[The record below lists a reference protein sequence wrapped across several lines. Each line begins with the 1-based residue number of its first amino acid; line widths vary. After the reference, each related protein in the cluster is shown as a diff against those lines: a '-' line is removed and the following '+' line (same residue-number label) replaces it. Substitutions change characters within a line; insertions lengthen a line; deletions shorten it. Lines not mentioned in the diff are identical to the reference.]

1 MLTLLIT
8 AYFKLVVLLVVLL
21 EMLIVLFVIL
31 FGLCVIVK
39 ILEYFL
45 KKLANFK
52 NRVPKA

>member
-8 AYFKLVVLLVVLL
+8 AYFKLVVLL

>member
-8 AYFKLVVLLVVLL
+8 AYFTLVVLL
-21 EMLIVLFVIL
+21 EMLIVLFMIL

-52 NRVPKA
+52 NRVLKA

>member
-1 MLTLLIT
+1 MMETCLIT
-8 AYFKLVVLLVVLL
+8 AYVT
-21 EMLIVLFVIL
+21 LIVLHLIL
-31 FGLCVIVK
+31 CKLFFLFLLGLCVIVK

>member
-8 AYFKLVVLLVVLL
+8 AYFTLVMVFGILLVLF
-21 EMLIVLFVIL
+21 IVLFGVCAVI
-31 FGLCVIVK
+31 K

-52 NRVPKA
+52 NSVPKA

>member
-8 AYFKLVVLLVVLL
+8 AYFTLVVAFGI
-21 EMLIVLFVIL
+21 LIVLFIVL
-31 FGLCVIVK
+31 FGLCAAIK

-52 NRVPKA
+52 NGVPKA

>member
-8 AYFKLVVLLVVLL
+8 AYFTLVVLL

>member
-8 AYFKLVVLLVVLL
+8 AYFKLVVLL

-45 KKLANFK
+45 KNLANFK
-52 NRVPKA
+52 NWVPKA

>member
-8 AYFKLVVLLVVLL
+8 AYLTLVVVCWS
-21 EMLIVLFVIL
+21 LIVLFIVL
-31 FGLCVIVK
+31 FGVCAAIK

>member
-8 AYFKLVVLLVVLL
+8 AYFTLVVLL
-21 EMLIVLFVIL
+21 LILCKLFLVL
-31 FGLCVIVK
+31 FGLCAVIK

-52 NRVPKA
+52 NRVLKA

>member
-8 AYFKLVVLLVVLL
+8 AYFTLVVLL
-21 EMLIVLFVIL
+21 EMLIVLFMIL

>member
-8 AYFKLVVLLVVLL
+8 AYFTLVVLLV
-21 EMLIVLFVIL
+21 MLIVLFVIL

>member
-8 AYFKLVVLLVVLL
+8 AYFTLVVLL

-31 FGLCVIVK
+31 FGLCVIIK
-39 ILEYFL
+39 IFEYFL

>member
-1 MLTLLIT
+1 MLTLIIT
-8 AYFKLVVLLVVLL
+8 AYFTLVVLL
-21 EMLIVLFVIL
+21 EMLIVLFMIL

-52 NRVPKA
+52 NRVLKA

>member
-8 AYFKLVVLLVVLL
+8 AYFILVL
-21 EMLIVLFVIL
+21 EFVILIALFIVL
-31 FGLCVIVK
+31 FGLCVAIK

-52 NRVPKA
+52 NGVPKA

>member
-1 MLTLLIT
+1 MLTLIIT
-8 AYFKLVVLLVVLL
+8 AYFTLVVLL
-21 EMLIVLFVIL
+21 EMLIVLFMIL

-45 KKLANFK
+45 KKLADFK

>member
-8 AYFKLVVLLVVLL
+8 AYFKLVVLL
-21 EMLIVLFVIL
+21 EMLIVLFMFL

>member
-8 AYFKLVVLLVVLL
+8 AYFTLVVLL
-21 EMLIVLFVIL
+21 EMLIVLFIIL

>member
-1 MLTLLIT
+1 MLTLMIT
-8 AYFKLVVLLVVLL
+8 AYFTLVVLL
-21 EMLIVLFVIL
+21 EMLIVLFMIL

-45 KKLANFK
+45 KKLADFK

>member
-8 AYFKLVVLLVVLL
+8 AYFTLVVTFGI
-21 EMLIVLFVIL
+21 LIVLFIVL
-31 FGLCVIVK
+31 FGLCASIK

>member
-8 AYFKLVVLLVVLL
+8 AYFTLV
-21 EMLIVLFVIL
+21 MAFGILIVLFIVL
-31 FGLCVIVK
+31 FGLCAVIK

-52 NRVPKA
+52 NRVLKA

>member
-8 AYFKLVVLLVVLL
+8 AYFTLVVLL
-21 EMLIVLFVIL
+21 EMLIVLFMIL

-45 KKLANFK
+45 KKLADFK